1 VLFIHET
8 HLVKG
13 ALEDEFEAAF
23 RDEWMPRLAK
33 GDDAR
38 LLWYLTQ
45 AHGSGPA
52 YRFVTI
58 TAVRNAGAWEAL
70 AERIRSGDLQAWMAA
85 LDGLRYDVTGKLLN
99 LVSWSPMQDLDL
111 GSVPAD
117 GSNHPLSLYMEDTG
131 WPSVPIDDYLR
142 YWGEVYQPMLLA
154 APPEYRLLEIQAC
167 FQVAHGAG
175 RRREGILMQKIA
187 NEDRLLD
194 LLRTEV
200 PPAMKKPG
208 TYMADAL
215 TYRDQWES
223 RLLRTSAWSP
233 LY

>member
-1 VLFIHET
+1 MLFIHET
-8 HLVKG
+8 HQVKG

-33 GDDAR
+33 GGDAR

-58 TAVRNAGAWEAL
+58 TAVRDAAAWQAL

-111 GSVPAD
+111 GNVPAD
-117 GSNHPLSLYMEDTG
+117 GSSHALSLYMEDTG

-142 YWGEVYQPMLLA
+142 YWGEVYHPMLLA

-175 RRREGILMQKIA
+175 RRREGILMQKIV